1 MARVRLL
8 RQASLLYYGVGR
20 CGGAG
25 REEKRISSKML
36 GQLLGDGVGVGWMN
50 FFQKRLEHACSPAS
64 AAWRVEE
71 GVGAGVGGW
80 VDK

>member
-1 MARVRLL
+1 MWRVCDCCDR
-8 RQASLLYYGVGR
+8 RRCFIMVWGGVVV
-20 CGGAG
+20 
-25 REEKRISSKML
+25 RIFFSKIL

-50 FFQKRLEHACSPAS
+50 FFQKRLERACSPAS

-71 GVGAGVGGW
+71 GVGAGVGVW